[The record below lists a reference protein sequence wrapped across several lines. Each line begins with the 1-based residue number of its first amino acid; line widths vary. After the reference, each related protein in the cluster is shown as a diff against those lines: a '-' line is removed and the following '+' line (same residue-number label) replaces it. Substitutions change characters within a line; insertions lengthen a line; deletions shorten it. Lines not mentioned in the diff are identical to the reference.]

1 MDSIL
6 LTLFIIALIVSI
18 ILIVVTL
25 VSLPPLGD
33 ERKNLIQMK
42 VQSYTFAIVILYMIK
57 EIYKKAYINIG
68 LDGSYKGI
76 NPFTFLLT
84 ISIIYLISLLF
95 FKKRYSG

>member
-6 LTLFIIALIVSI
+6 LAIFIFALLVSI

-42 VQSYTFAIVILYMIK
+42 AQSYTFAIVILYMIK
-57 EIYKKAYINIG
+57 VILVYN
-68 LDGSYKGI
+68 
-76 NPFTFLLT
+76 
-84 ISIIYLISLLF
+84 
-95 FKKRYSG
+95 